1 MELELTFT
9 NDLDPT
15 YDDLK
20 EHFIFLANRVFA
32 HLKLDNYFIFEVNLV
47 DRKTIHELN
56 KTYRQVDRET
66 DVISFAFED
75 NVKEIDSS
83 LPRVLGEI
91 FICIDVA
98 KDQALAYKHSFKRE
112 VSFLFVHGLLHLL
125 SYDHMKKEDEEVMF
139 KLQDEIL
146 DPLKL

>member
-9 NDLDPT
+9 NDLDSSF
-15 YDDLK
+15 DDLK
-20 EHFIFLANRVFA
+20 EHFIFLANRVFT

-56 KTYRQVDRET
+56 KNYRNVDRET

-75 NVKEIDSS
+75 NVKEIDMS

-98 KDQALAYKHSFKRE
+98 KDQAEAYGHSFKRE

-125 SYDHMKKEDEEVMF
+125 SYDHMKKEDEEIMF

-146 DPLKL
+146 DPLNL